1 MVQTSETI
9 PTPEAIAEFK
19 KKVRKLNTK
28 ASQMKMDLHDIAEGL
43 PEDLD
48 KLPETAAR
56 TYEIFCELDRLK
68 KELKELEK
76 QQ

>member
-1 MVQTSETI
+1 MVQMSETV
-9 PTPEAIAEFK
+9 PTPEAIAELK

-48 KLPETAAR
+48 KLPETAAQ